1 MSDIQV
7 DDIAVEYARSV
18 AYARTVDW
26 YLIKLQI
33 ALDKLVERY
42 PHVDKSVL
50 IEKLLTHPRV
60 REVLEPLACERDLTL
75 QLVEEDPR
83 HKSLRPFADVIARV
97 LEDIECSQAPIL
109 ERARDATYRIEY
121 EEKYSVEAG
130 VPVKRRRPRTRLRIP
145 RLSLSIIPRDLP
157 EHVRV
162 LIVLSIIGV
171 TVYLLLRFF
180 LPH

>member
-7 DDIAVEYARSV
+7 DDIAIEYARSV

-42 PHVDKSVL
+42 PHIDRSIL

-60 REVLEPLACERDLTL
+60 REVLEPLACERNLTL

-83 HKSLRPFADVIARV
+83 HKSLRPYVNVIARV
-97 LEDIECSQAPIL
+97 LESIECSQTPVL
-109 ERARDATYRIEY
+109 EMARDATYRIEY
-121 EEKYSVEAG
+121 EEKYSVKTS
-130 VPVKRRRPRTRLRIP
+130 VPVKHRRPRIRFP
-145 RLSLSIIPRDLP
+145 HVRLSFLPRGLP
-157 EHVRV
+157 EHVKV
-162 LIVLSIIGV
+162 LITLSIIGV
-171 TVYLLLRFF
+171 AVYLLLRFL